1 MKLRTFLLFFCSTF
15 FYLSYQ
21 YSLAQYTP
29 ITLEDIWQK
38 GKYFGTSAEAM
49 RFAKDD
55 NYCYVLE
62 PIADSDTLG
71 IFKIAVRNA
80 SRVLIATS
88 FQWQYEGQMLLVED
102 FQFSPN
108 EKMILLQTATEPI
121 YRRSSKA
128 NYYIFDLTTKKIIP
142 LSLYGKQSNPA
153 FSPDGSMVGFTRDN
167 NLFYFNI
174 NTQKETAI
182 TTDGVKNAII
192 NGSTDWVYE
201 EEFEFAQ
208 AYFWSPDSKRMVY
221 YKFDETLVPQYAMQ
235 TWGGALYPAFNQY
248 KYPKAGEKNAKVSL
262 AVYSIA
268 QKNSKEI
275 NLPNDTNFYIPRV
288 KWTNDVDVIAI
299 TKLNRLQNH
308 LEIFHVR
315 LGNATLAKVYEE
327 KNETYIEIHDH
338 LTYLQNNA
346 GFIVSSESS
355 GYRHLYHYSFEG
367 KLVQQITSGDWEID
381 NFFGI
386 NEKTQTLFYT
396 STEAGE
402 TERQLYAVALSG
414 KSKKQLTTDK
424 GMHEIAMSPNFQF
437 YSDQFST
444 LTQPANTLL
453 YDINGKKIME
463 QNNNDELVKTIA
475 TTQICK
481 SYFFK
486 FKNDGGTSLN
496 AFMIEP
502 NIPNAGSK
510 FPVLIYVYGGPGS
523 QEVKNEWMG
532 PNYAWFQLL
541 AQMGYGIMCVDGRGT
556 GGRGAAFK
564 KSTQNNLGKLE
575 IEDVMAAAK
584 YLGTLPKVDKNRI
597 GIFGWSFG
605 GYMASLA
612 MTVGAEYFKMGIA
625 VAPVVSWRFYDTIY
639 TERFLGL
646 PQDNAQGYDANSP
659 ITYAAKL
666 KGAYLLVHGTADDN
680 VHLQNSIEM
689 ERALIKAGKQFTS
702 FHYPDKNHGIYGG
715 NTRLHL
721 YQMMTNFIKNNL

>member
-1 MKLRTFLLFFCSTF
+1 MNLRSVSSLICSAF
-15 FYLSYQ
+15 FYLSGHF
-21 YSLAQYTP
+21 SCAQSTS

-38 GKYFGTSAEAM
+38 GKYFGTSVEAM

-55 NYCYVLE
+55 NYYHVLE
-62 PIADSDTLG
+62 PIADIDTVG
-71 IFKIAVRNA
+71 IFKIEVRTA
-80 SRVLIATS
+80 SRKLIANSTE
-88 FQWQYEGQMLLVED
+88 WKVEGQMLLVED
-102 FQFSPN
+102 FQFSPD

-128 NYYIFDLTTKKIIP
+128 NYYIFDLATKKIFP
-142 LSLYGKQSNPA
+142 LSQNGKQSNPA

-174 NTQKETAI
+174 NTQKENAI
-182 TTDGVKNAII
+182 TTDGAKNTII

-208 AYFWSPDSKRMVY
+208 AYCWSPDSKRLVY

-235 TWGGALYPAFNQY
+235 TWNSALYPSFNQY
-248 KYPKAGEKNAKVSL
+248 KYPKAGEKNASVL
-262 AVYSIA
+262 LEVYSIA
-268 QKNSKEI
+268 QKSSKEI
-275 NLPNDTNFYIPRV
+275 IMPSDTNYYIPRV
-288 KWTNDVDVIAI
+288 KWTNDADVIAI

-308 LEIFHVR
+308 LEIFHAR
-315 LGNATLAKVYEE
+315 LSNATLAKVYDE
-327 KNETYIEIHDH
+327 KNDTYVEVNDH

-346 GFIVSSESS
+346 GFILSSESN

-367 KLVQQITSGDWEID
+367 KLVKQITVGDWEID
-381 NFFGI
+381 KFFGI
-386 NEKTQTLFYT
+386 NGKTQTLYYT

-414 KSKKQLTTDK
+414 KLKKQLTTGN

-453 YDINGKKIME
+453 YDISGKKIME
-463 QNNNDELVKTIA
+463 QNNNDALVKTLA
-475 TTQICK
+475 GTDICK

-486 FKNDGGTSLN
+486 FKNNGGTSLN

-502 NIPNAGSK
+502 NMPKADSK
-510 FPVLIYVYGGPGS
+510 YPVLIYVYGGPGS

-541 AQMGYGIMCVDGRGT
+541 AQQGYGIMCVDGRGT

-564 KSTQNNLGKLE
+564 KCTQNNLGKLE

-584 YLGTLPKVDKNRI
+584 YLGTLQKVDTNRI

-659 ITYAAKL
+659 ISYAARL